1 MFSEKNRRLIIMFNF
16 DVLKS
21 RFFMCSIN
29 YSTHIYSDL

>member
-21 RFFMCSIN
+21 HIFMCSIN